1 MIKIQFEQ
9 LVEDYYYDRLD
20 EESRVAFRT
29 RMIVDTV
36 FADQVERYI
45 RGLEVVRDNRNMTL
59 KTRFEKQ
66 EDQIRQKAIWMKVA
80 RFAALIVLT
89 LAIPFTFMQYVF
101 GKKNLS
107 NKKSSETVVTIQA
120 DFQELEEFVEWIVD
134 VTSDNDDANEVSP
147 LEENFSLLWSDYGFD
162 ENTDFTGLEDIYDY
176 VIKGVFTP
184 LPDISPELADRF
196 TEILDS
202 DPEYVTNLLTYIVEE
217 TEQNKNEPTKH

>member
-20 EESRVAFRT
+20 EESRAAFRT

-45 RGLEVVRDNRNMTL
+45 RGLEVVRDHRNMSL

-66 EDQIRQKAIWMKVA
+66 EDGIRQKAIWMKVA
-80 RFAALIVLT
+80 RFAALIILT

-107 NKKSSETVVTIQA
+107 NKQSSEKVATVQA
-120 DFQELEEFVEWIVD
+120 DFLELEEFVEWIVD
-134 VTSDNDDANEVSP
+134 VTSDNDDADEVSP
-147 LEENFSLLWSDYGFD
+147 EETFSLLWNDYGFD
-162 ENTDFTGLEDIYDY
+162 EDTDFIGLEEIYDY
-176 VIKGVFTP
+176 VKKGVLYPFP
-184 LPDISPELADRF
+184 DVDISPELADRF

-202 DPEYVTNLLTYIVEE
+202 NPEYVNNLLTYIVEE
-217 TEQNKNEPTKH
+217 TEQHKNEQSN